1 MNEQFPEMEEDFNY
15 RKTVCKQIF
24 DKMKKIYVPIANEFI
39 VYDQENAIC
48 RHDRYDPVTILK
60 KIAIP

>member
-1 MNEQFPEMEEDFNY
+1 MEEDFNY

-48 RHDRYDPVTILK
+48 RNDRYDPVTILK

>member
-48 RHDRYDPVTILK
+48 RNDRCINV
-60 KIAIP
+60 

>member
-1 MNEQFPEMEEDFNY
+1 MEEDFNY